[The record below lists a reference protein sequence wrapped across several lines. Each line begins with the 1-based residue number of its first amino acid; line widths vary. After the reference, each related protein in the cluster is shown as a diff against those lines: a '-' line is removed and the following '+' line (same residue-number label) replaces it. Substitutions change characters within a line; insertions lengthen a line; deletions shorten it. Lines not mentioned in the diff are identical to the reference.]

1 MMEQELHS
9 DLVRALGSFD
19 YDMQREILMVL
30 YNSGQLPK
38 GQLENRIQAFSD
50 KVFWGKLN
58 SLKHQKLIE
67 IVRDDKEFIIG
78 IKLTKFGMKLID
90 GMTNAQEFLP

>member
-1 MMEQELHS
+1 MIEQELEP

-19 YDMQREILMVL
+19 YDMQREILMLL
-30 YNSGQLPK
+30 YNNGQMPPR
-38 GQLENRIQAFSD
+38 QLENRIHAFSD
-50 KVFWGKLN
+50 KMLWGKLN
-58 SLKHQKLIE
+58 SLKHQKLIK
-67 IVRDDKEFIIG
+67 IVRDEKEFIMG